1 MLITDLS
8 FKLPKL
14 ENPIIKRTGGRER
27 EERKRGK
34 KEGRGR
40 DRQIVKET
48 ETERDTHRETINRK
62 GLSLDQK

>member
-8 FKLPKL
+8 LKLPKL
-14 ENPIIKRTGGRER
+14 ENPIIKRAGSRER

-40 DRQIVKET
+40 DRQTVKET

>member
-14 ENPIIKRTGGRER
+14 ENPIIKRAGGRER